1 MGLTTA
7 VTLGL
12 SFSRNLVGQPAES
25 LPLYVNTT
33 ISVPANQFVLNAC
46 KTHLHAILTENGL
59 NIPVSAEGAQVFF
72 SSELLQTGLAFV
84 AGLDCTTKF
93 SASQS

>member
-1 MGLTTA
+1 MIKCSWLHDTEIKIVSFTFYSHEILIRLIFLQQFAITLLCFDYVGLTTA

-33 ISVPANQFVLNAC
+33 ISMV
-46 KTHLHAILTENGL
+46 KT
-59 NIPVSAEGAQVFF
+59 
-72 SSELLQTGLAFV
+72 
-84 AGLDCTTKF
+84 KK
-93 SASQS
+93 